1 MGKFLKLGD
10 RTGKPL
16 IMDKKNIFIEKAGK
30 RYNIYDAVQE
40 ANVDTDI
47 YKTMEKYGSL
57 ERMVI
62 NKKQVFAD
70 VSEMKDMRSLYDQ
83 DKKSKEI
90 WLNLPLEIRQQFN
103 NDRFL
108 FAKEGENWLKE
119 KIKAET
125 KKEAPKKE
133 TATEPTKKEITKN
146 EQK

>member
-1 MGKFLKLGD
+1 MTKFLKLGD

-30 RYNIYDAVQE
+30 RYNVYDAVQE

-57 ERMVI
+57 ERMTI
-62 NKKQVFAD
+62 DKKQVYAD
-70 VSEMKDMRSLYDQ
+70 ISEIKDLRSLYEQ

-103 NDRFL
+103 NDRFM
-108 FAKEGENWLKE
+108 FAKDGENWLKE

-125 KKEAPKKE
+125 QKEATKKE
-133 TATEPTKKEITKN
+133 TATETNKKEIKTN